1 MLFSQIFFLL
11 LTQTIKNNAMQVA
24 VGIDVGTNSIG
35 WAILINDEK
44 GVCFI
49 DQAGSRIIP
58 MDATV
63 LGNFDKG
70 NSTSQTS
77 ERTRFRIIGACMN
90 VAFCVGKDC
99 IVY

>member
-1 MLFSQIFFLL
+1 M
-11 LTQTIKNNAMQVA
+11 KVV

-70 NSTSQTS
+70 ILPRKLLSGQGFES
-77 ERTRFRIIGACMN
+77 
-90 VAFCVGKDC
+90 
-99 IVY
+99 